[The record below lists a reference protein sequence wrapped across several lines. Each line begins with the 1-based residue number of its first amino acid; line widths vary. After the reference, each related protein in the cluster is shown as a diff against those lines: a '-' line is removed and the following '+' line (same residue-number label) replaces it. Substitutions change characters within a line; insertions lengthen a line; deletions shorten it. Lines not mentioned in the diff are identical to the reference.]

1 MAPYA
6 LASKKH
12 VAPYARRSKVTAGPV
27 VNLPVPYSHKY
38 CTVPYQLNHPGNKI
52 IQNMPNFVTI
62 IIREIHHQNC
72 EMKLPRNFTFGLIV
86 KFYRNKENNFEIYHT
101 AIIRKIRDI
110 FGSVTRPSV
119 GRSVP
124 EWAWTGNSINPVRF
138 GTQGVLHDENQMA
151 GIQIKN
157 ALFAKSTKSIPVKSA
172 SLKVYCFQ
180 NIGLFLLESSKN
192 RQQSRLCAFFIRIN
206 SVRISRLENL
216 KN

>member
-1 MAPYA
+1 MYGARAY
-6 LASKKH
+6 LAYLRYGAMRFFQDKILRGHGNFWSRK
-12 VAPYARRSKVTAGPV
+12 
-27 VNLPVPYSHKY
+27 LPIPYSHKY

-124 EWAWTGNSINPVRF
+124 E
-138 GTQGVLHDENQMA
+138 
-151 GIQIKN
+151 
-157 ALFAKSTKSIPVKSA
+157 
-172 SLKVYCFQ
+172 
-180 NIGLFLLESSKN
+180 
-192 RQQSRLCAFFIRIN
+192 
-206 SVRISRLENL
+206 
-216 KN
+216 